1 MMNLTGGIVL
11 ICLAAAMIWFAS
23 KPADGVS
30 HRFFKSAWIVG
41 QLYVMTA
48 MVLFVMGGA
57 AIIANI

>member
-1 MMNLTGGIVL
+1 
-11 ICLAAAMIWFAS
+11 MIWFGRPS
-23 KPADGVS
+23 DGES
-30 HRFFKSAWIVG
+30 LPWFKKAWIIG

>member
-1 MMNLTGGIVL
+1 MNITYGVGLV
-11 ICLAAAMIWFAS
+11 CVAVAMIWFAS
-23 KPADGVS
+23 NPADGES

-57 AIIANI
+57 AVIANM